1 MLFRRS
7 LITLLVLA
15 MLATVTSVAQA
26 AGLCV
31 HPTGAS
37 KCFSTIQAAIDAAND
52 GDRITIRPGKY
63 VEQLTILEKNLTLI
77 GQSGVVIEA
86 PHEMQDTMSAVAGV
100 EGRPI
105 ILVAGADVTLRGLLV
120 DGRNSAA
127 ENPFLDGITFV
138 SAGGEIRNNV
148 VRNVGFGEPTLPV
161 IDGQPLYQGN
171 GIVVANQMA
180 TPRTIVIAENRIT
193 KFNSVGITVFAETD
207 PANPA
212 ESTLTAQIIDNVVV
226 AQGANDVI
234 DQWGIFLGGYNFSEP
249 QFSVTGTIRGNEV
262 SDALTLAPHP
272 LPGVG
277 IATLYTRDVSISENS
292 VENVNIGVASN
303 LSFSAALIRNQI
315 LGPKMQGT
323 GTMGLILSGSD
334 TFVSENRFKSL
345 DVGLLLMVEDPA
357 YGSALNTSLDDNGF
371 EKVAVDIMTGALTPL
386 VAASMRE
393 VSPAVRRFGP
403 R

>member
-277 IATLYTRDVSISENS
+277 IATLYTHDVSISENS
-292 VENVNIGVASN
+292 VENVNLGVASN